1 METQYIFG
9 RDGDAMILETIGEEH
24 TDLAGDFSVT
34 VRTDVDEIAHSCNV
48 VRKYRSAEGLDGLCY
63 DWYMISD
70 YYRDTDRTPRTNGR
84 VKELEAENKLLKEQV
99 KMQSQQQ
106 TFLED
111 CLLEIGDV
119 VYA

>member
-1 METQYIFG
+1 MRIIEITAQSNGAHKNQTLNRFIQPP
-9 RDGDAMILETIGEEH
+9 
-24 TDLAGDFSVT
+24 AGWAIIPPDMAIPSTYPFVDIEVEGGVVVSMTAGVVPEPEPEPEPEPT
-34 VRTDVDEIAHSCNV
+34 VDE
-48 VRKYRSAEGLDGLCY
+48 
-63 DWYMISD
+63 
-70 YYRDTDRTPRTNGR
+70 R
-84 VKELEAENKLLKEQV
+84 VTALEAENKLLKEQV